1 MILRLLMSLAI
12 LSMVFIFERP
22 TLDLSSLS
30 VDTSTQTASAKPK
43 KKKKDRYLRKKKAS
57 KARLSEGHPS
67 VDLTIKTDP
76 RVKAR
81 VYHGKELLGVTPLSL
96 KWAKD
101 TGPLD
106 IVVKAGGYLHVNS
119 RIYTYRDDRV
129 TIKMFK
135 KDQAHLLFGYKKKVK
150 KELDLEAE
158 GAGAGTE

>member
-22 TLDLSSLS
+22 TLDPSSLS
-30 VDTSTQTASAKPK
+30 VDVSSKVASAKPK
-43 KKKKDRYLRKKKAS
+43 KKKKSRYLRKKKAS
-57 KARLSEGHPS
+57 EALLSTGHPS
-67 VDLTIKTDP
+67 VELTVKTDP

-106 IVVKAGGYLHVNS
+106 IVVKAGGYINVNS

-135 KDQAHLLFGYKKKVK
+135 KDQAHLLFGYKKKVQ
-150 KELDLEAE
+150 KELDLEVE
-158 GAGAGTE
+158 GAGAVKE